1 MRSVKAAALVT
12 ALSLLTGCVSGAI
25 YTNVTV
31 PLDVNF
37 DATPVVSDANSGN
50 VKTIQYYVRVDW
62 GDASIGTIAKR
73 HGFEE
78 VHYADLRTLSVLGV
92 WTQQFVTIYGVRK

>member
-1 MRSVKAAALVT
+1 M
-12 ALSLLTGCVSGAI
+12 LTGCLNGAI

-37 DATPVVSDANSGN
+37 DATPVVSDDDSGN
-50 VKTIQYYVRVDW
+50 IKTLRVYYVQADW
-62 GDASIGTIAKR
+62 GDASIGAIAKD
-73 HGFEE
+73 HGFKE

-92 WTQQFVTIYGVRK
+92 WTQRFVTIYGVRQ